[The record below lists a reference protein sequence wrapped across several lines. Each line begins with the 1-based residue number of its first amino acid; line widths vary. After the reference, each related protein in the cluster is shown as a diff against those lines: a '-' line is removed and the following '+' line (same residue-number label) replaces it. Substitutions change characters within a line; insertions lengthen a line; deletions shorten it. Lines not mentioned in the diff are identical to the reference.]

1 MADEYISREA
11 ALTSVCGGCG
21 VEFSDEPCEPSDC
34 EIMARLKAIPAADVK
49 PVMRGKWIDT
59 CVRDWTCSVCKGKID
74 KVRHVDGYYYKDLPN
89 FCPDCG
95 ADMREE
101 KHEQS

>member
-1 MADEYISREA
+1 MTDEYISRDA
-11 ALTSVCGGCG
+11 AFQTIQNYG
-21 VEFSDEPCEPSDC
+21 VGVGDAKMRGLLNS
-34 EIMARLKAIPAADVK
+34 IPAADVR
-49 PVMRGKWIDT
+49 PVVRGKWIDT

-95 ADMREE
+95 ARM
-101 KHEQS
+101 EQ